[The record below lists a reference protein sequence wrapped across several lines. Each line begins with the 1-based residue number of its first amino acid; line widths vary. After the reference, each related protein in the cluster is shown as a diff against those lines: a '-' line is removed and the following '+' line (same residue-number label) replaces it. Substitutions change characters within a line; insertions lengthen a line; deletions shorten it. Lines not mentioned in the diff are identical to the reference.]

1 MSRYAGTKTEKNLEA
16 AFSGESQARN
26 KYTYFASVAKKEGYE
41 QIAAL
46 FLKTADNEKEHAKLW
61 FKELDG
67 ISDTAAN
74 LAAAAAGEKADVIF
88 MDPPREGSTP
98 EFLASVARMAPKRVV
113 YVSCNPVT
121 LARDLATLTKLG
133 YKAEGFT
140 PVDMF
145 PHTEHIETVCA
156 LSKLDIHGKK
166 PSGRR

>member
-1 MSRYAGTKTEKNLEA
+1 M
-16 AFSGESQARN
+16 
-26 KYTYFASVAKKEGYE
+26 
-41 QIAAL
+41 
-46 FLKTADNEKEHAKLW
+46 
-61 FKELDG
+61 
-67 ISDTAAN
+67 
-74 LAAAAAGEKADVIF
+74 IF
-88 MDPPREGSTP
+88 VDPPREGSTP

-156 LSKLDIHGKK
+156 LSKLEIHRKK
-166 PSGRR
+166 PSGKR

>member
-1 MSRYAGTKTEKNLEA
+1 M
-16 AFSGESQARN
+16 
-26 KYTYFASVAKKEGYE
+26 
-41 QIAAL
+41 
-46 FLKTADNEKEHAKLW
+46 
-61 FKELDG
+61 
-67 ISDTAAN
+67 
-74 LAAAAAGEKADVIF
+74 IF

-121 LARDLATLTKLG
+121 LARDLVTLTKLG

-166 PSGRR
+166 PSGRH

>member
-1 MSRYAGTKTEKNLEA
+1 
-16 AFSGESQARN
+16 
-26 KYTYFASVAKKEGYE
+26 
-41 QIAAL
+41 
-46 FLKTADNEKEHAKLW
+46 
-61 FKELDG
+61 
-67 ISDTAAN
+67 
-74 LAAAAAGEKADVIF
+74 
-88 MDPPREGSTP
+88 
-98 EFLASVARMAPKRVV
+98 MAPKRVV

-166 PSGRR
+166 TVRETLKLFYRESKKMV